1 MPEYKY
7 HCPDCSILYTE
18 LRLIEENQYFTQ
30 CSKCSVDFILD
41 EIDEENGIA
50 PNNSIIVQPLIDEPL
65 IEE

>member
-7 HCPDCSILYTE
+7 HCPNCSIVYTE

-41 EIDEENGIA
+41 EVDNENGVK
-50 PNNSIIVQPLIDEPL
+50 PNNAVIVTTLIDEL
-65 IEE
+65 LVEE